1 MYEFNIY
8 EKDVEDIYL
17 HSKNSLR
24 TNGSYLSVRS
34 STKDNVENLIFLKE
48 LIERAKI
55 RAVIDKTYPF
65 EQLPNAHRYVD
76 KGHKKGNVVITM
88 EHKDG

>member
-17 HSKNSLR
+17 CSKNSLR

-34 STKDNVENLIFLKE
+34 STKDNVENLIFIKE

-55 RAVIDKTYPF
+55 RSVIDKTYPF
-65 EQLPNAHRYVD
+65 EQLPNAHIYVD
-76 KGHKKGNVVITM
+76 KGHKNGNVVITM
-88 EHKDG
+88 EHNDG